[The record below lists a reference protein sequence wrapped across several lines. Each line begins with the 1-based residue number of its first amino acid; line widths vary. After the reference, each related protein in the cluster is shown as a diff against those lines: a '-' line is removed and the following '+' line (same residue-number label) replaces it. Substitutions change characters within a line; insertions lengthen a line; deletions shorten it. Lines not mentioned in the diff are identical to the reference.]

1 MGTPVVPCRRAGL
14 CNVDFD
20 RHPIS
25 RGETGVGKLEGI
37 GEAGRADRKSYWM
50 ASAHGTDRD
59 PLTAD
64 TEADVAI
71 VGGGIVGLTTALLLA
86 ESGREVLVVEA
97 DRIAAGVSGYTT
109 AKLTAGHG
117 LLYSHLGGSFG
128 TDAARLYAESQLAG
142 LAFVSDLCEKRAIDC
157 DLERQPNYVVA
168 DTEEGL
174 EKLDAEMKASLDAGL
189 AVRQVGDLEVVPFP
203 AAGAL
208 VLEDQAQFHVR
219 KYLLAL
225 AGLIMQ
231 AGGRIVEGS
240 RVIEI
245 TGQGPYV
252 ARTAEGLVRA
262 RAVVV
267 ATHYPIVEQGFF
279 VTRIH
284 PHRAYVVAAPLTGN
298 APEGMF
304 INTGSPTRS
313 VRTAPLPDGRRLL
326 LVGGEGHRV
335 GQEQDTTGRYAVLER
350 FMGEHFSVAETM
362 FRWSTQDNRSV
373 DRLPYI
379 GRAGDEGNL
388 YVATGFAGWGM
399 TNGTVAALMISDD
412 VQGKVNPWSSLYRL
426 DRKHLLASA
435 RSFMAENTKVAAA
448 ELRGALRSGTVK
460 SVEEIGPGHAAIV
473 SANGSD
479 HAVSRDPSGTL
490 HTVSATC
497 THMGCT
503 VAWNEAESTW
513 DCPCHGSRFAA
524 DGRVLHGPALHPLKA
539 SSIGATTKTEAM

>member
-1 MGTPVVPCRRAGL
+1 MSMEKLDGL
-14 CNVDFD
+14 
-20 RHPIS
+20 
-25 RGETGVGKLEGI
+25 
-37 GEAGRADRKSYWM
+37 GEAGRADRVSYWM
-50 ASAHGTDRD
+50 ATANGTDRD

-64 TEADVAI
+64 TKADVAI
-71 VGGGIVGLTTALLLA
+71 LGGGIVGLTTALLLA
-86 ESGREVLVVEA
+86 ESGLQVLVIEA

-117 LLYSHLGGSFG
+117 LLYTHLKAQFGGH
-128 TDAARLYAESQLAG
+128 AARLYAESQLAG
-142 LAFVSDLCEKRAIDC
+142 LAYVSELCDRHGIDC
-157 DLERQPNYVVA
+157 DLETRPNYVVA
-168 DTEEGL
+168 ETEEQL
-174 EKLDAEMKASLDAGL
+174 EMLDGEMEASLGAGL
-189 AVRQVGDLEVVPFP
+189 PTRRVGDLGVVPFP
-203 AAGAL
+203 ATGAL

-225 AGLIMQ
+225 ADLIVQ
-231 AGGRIVEGS
+231 AGGRIVERS
-240 RVIEI
+240 RVTEI
-245 TGQGPYV
+245 TGEGPYI

-262 RAVVV
+262 AAVVV

-284 PHRAYVVAAPLTGN
+284 PHRAYVVAAPLAGD

-335 GQEQDTTGRYAVLER
+335 GQEEDTSGRYAALER
-350 FMGEHFSVAETM
+350 FMGEHFSVGETM

-379 GRAGDEGNL
+379 GPAGDEGNL

-399 TNGTVAALMISDD
+399 TNGTVAALMINDALQD
-412 VQGKVNPWSSLYRL
+412 RVNPWSSLYRL
-426 DRKHLLASA
+426 KRQHLAASGK
-435 RSFMAENTKVAAA
+435 SVLTENTKVAA
-448 ELRGALRSGTVK
+448 EELKGTLRGGAVK
-460 SVEEIGPGHAAIV
+460 SLEEIEPGQATIA
-473 SANGSD
+473 SMNGSD
-479 HAVSRDPSGTL
+479 HAVSRDWAGAL
-490 HTVSATC
+490 HAVSATC

-503 VAWNEAESTW
+503 VAWNQAESTW
-513 DCPCHGSRFAA
+513 DCPCHGSRFAV

-539 SSIGATTKTEAM
+539 TSLDVTTKTGET

>member
-1 MGTPVVPCRRAGL
+1 MGQ
-14 CNVDFD
+14 
-20 RHPIS
+20 
-25 RGETGVGKLEGI
+25 LEGF
-37 GEAGRADRKSYWM
+37 GEAGRADRVSYWI
-50 ASAHGTDRD
+50 ASTDGPDRD
-59 PLTAD
+59 PLAAA

-71 VGGGIVGLTTALLLA
+71 IGGGIVGLTTALLLA
-86 ESGREVLVVEA
+86 ESGRDVLVVEA

-109 AKLTAGHG
+109 AKLTVGHG
-117 LLYSHLGGSFG
+117 LLYSQLESSFG
-128 TDAARLYAESQLAG
+128 TEAARLYAESQLAG
-142 LAFVSDLCEKRAIDC
+142 LAYVSDLCERHGIDC
-157 DLERQPNYVVA
+157 DLETRPNYVVA
-168 DTEEGL
+168 DTNEQVEM
-174 EKLDAEMKASLDAGL
+174 LDAEMAASLGAGL
-189 AVRQVGDLEVVPFP
+189 AVRRVGDLGVVPFP

-219 KYLLAL
+219 KYLLAV
-225 AGLIMQ
+225 ADLIAQ
-231 AGGRIVEGS
+231 AGGRIVERS
-240 RVIEI
+240 RVTEI
-245 TGQGPYV
+245 RGEGPYEV
-252 ARTAEGLVRA
+252 RTAEGFVRA
-262 RAVVV
+262 GAVVV

-298 APEGMF
+298 APDGMF

-335 GQEQDTTGRYAVLER
+335 GREENTIGRYAALER

-399 TNGTVAALMISDD
+399 TNGTVAALMISDA
-412 VQGKVNPWSSLYRL
+412 VQDKVNPWSSLYRL
-426 DRKHLLASA
+426 DRLHPAASA
-435 RSFMAENTKVAAA
+435 KSFLTENTKVAAE
-448 ELRGALRSGTVK
+448 ELKKALRSGVVR
-460 SVEEIGPGHAAIV
+460 SVEEIEPGQGTILSV
-473 SANGSD
+473 NGSD
-479 HAVSRDPSGTL
+479 HAVSRDSSGGL
-490 HTVSATC
+490 HAVSATC

-513 DCPCHGSRFAA
+513 DCPCHGSRFAV

-539 SSIGATTKTEAM
+539 TSLGATTKRGES

>member
-1 MGTPVVPCRRAGL
+1 M
-14 CNVDFD
+14 
-20 RHPIS
+20 
-25 RGETGVGKLEGI
+25 GKLEEL
-37 GEAGRADRKSYWM
+37 GEAGRADRVSYWI
-50 ASAHGTDRD
+50 ASAEGTNLD
-59 PLTAD
+59 PLAAE

-117 LLYSHLGGSFG
+117 LLYSHLGSSFG

-142 LAFVSDLCEKRAIDC
+142 LAYVSDLCERHAIDC
-157 DLERQPNYVVA
+157 DLETRPNYVVA
-168 DTEEGL
+168 DTDEQL
-174 EKLDAEMKASLDAGL
+174 EKLDAEMEASLDAGL
-189 AVRQVGDLEVVPFP
+189 AVRRVGDLGVVPFP

-225 AGLIMQ
+225 ARLIVQ
-231 AGGRIVEGS
+231 AGGRIVERS
-240 RVIEI
+240 RVTEI
-245 TGQGPYV
+245 RGEGPYDV
-252 ARTAEGLVRA
+252 RTAEGLVRA
-262 RAVVV
+262 GAVVV

-313 VRTAPLPDGRRLL
+313 VRTAPLPDGRRLVF
-326 LVGGEGHRV
+326 VGGEGHRV
-335 GQEQDTTGRYAVLER
+335 GQEEDTTGRYAALER
-350 FMGEHFSVAETM
+350 FMGEHFSVTETM

-379 GRAGDEGNL
+379 GRAGDKGNL

-399 TNGTVAALMISDD
+399 TNGTVAALMISDALQD
-412 VQGKVNPWSSLYRL
+412 KVSPWSSLYSL
-426 DRKHLLASA
+426 DRQHLAASA
-435 RSFMAENTKVAAA
+435 KSFLTENTKVAAE
-448 ELRGALRSGTVK
+448 ELKGALRSGAVK
-460 SVEEIGPGHAAIV
+460 SLEEIEPGQATILSV
-473 SANGSD
+473 NGSD
-479 HAVSRDPSGTL
+479 HAVSRDSSGGL
-490 HTVSATC
+490 HAVSATC

-513 DCPCHGSRFAA
+513 DCPCHGSRFAV
-524 DGRVLHGPALHPLKA
+524 DGHVLHGPALHPLKA
-539 SSIGATTKTEAM
+539 TSLGATTKTGET